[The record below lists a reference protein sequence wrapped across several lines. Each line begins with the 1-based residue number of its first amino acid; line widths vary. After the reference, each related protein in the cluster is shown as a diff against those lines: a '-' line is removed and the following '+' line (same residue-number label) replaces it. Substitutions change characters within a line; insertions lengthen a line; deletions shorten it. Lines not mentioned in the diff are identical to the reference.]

1 MKVAE
6 VEATHAAVATLAL
19 HLQRAG
25 EIALAAHVGRAV
37 DKDLAEVDLTARECA
52 DIARLLDPPPAGL
65 EEVCAALSGHIGARR

>member
-52 DIARLLDPPPAGL
+52 DIARLLPPAGL